1 MTLVVPDEREPEG
14 FHSRL
19 RMCRIFW
26 LALVLPWTVVML
38 APNFIANWP
47 GLPSP
52 IIPPETFFHVVYGV
66 GIAVF
71 ALARFLRRRLSLP
84 AAGQP
89 PEFSR
94 YLAGLLVSLTLAEGL
109 AWVALALWVLTRE
122 PRLFYTLQF
131 ISGIALWLHRPKADE
146 VRQFS

>member
-1 MTLVVPDEREPEG
+1 MSVVPDDREPES
-14 FHSRL
+14 FRARL
-19 RMCRIFW
+19 RVCRIFW
-26 LALVLPWTVVML
+26 LSLVLPWLLVML
-38 APNFIANWP
+38 APDFIADWP

-52 IIPPETFFHVVYGV
+52 IILPETYFHVTYAV

-84 AAGQP
+84 PAGQA

-94 YLAGLLVSLTLAEGL
+94 YLAGLLISLTLAEGL
-109 AWVALALWVLTRE
+109 VWVALALWVLTRE

-131 ISGIALWLHRPKADE
+131 ISGIALWLHRPQADE
-146 VRQFS
+146 VRQFP

>member
-1 MTLVVPDEREPEG
+1 MSVLPVEREPEG

-19 RMCRIFW
+19 RVCRIFW
-26 LALVLPWTVVML
+26 LALVLPWLLVML
-38 APNFIANWP
+38 APDFIADWP

-52 IIPPETFFHVVYGV
+52 ITLPETFFHITYAG

-84 AAGQP
+84 SAGP
-89 PEFSR
+89 PQFSR
-94 YLAGLLVSLTLAEGL
+94 YLAGLLVSLTLAECL

-146 VRQFS
+146 VRQLL